1 VTALA
6 LAFAFLILIGVPI
19 AFALGLAGV
28 AGMLATG
35 LNLITVPTRMFTGID
50 SFVLLAAPFY
60 ILAGDL
66 MNRGG
71 ITDRLIRLAQLV
83 VGRIAGGT
91 AYANIVASVFFAG
104 ISGTAIADT
113 AALGQIFIRG
123 MEKEGYKR
131 EFAAAVTVASS
142 VIGPIIPPS
151 VIMVIFAAVSQVSV
165 IQLFLAGIVPGLML
179 GGACAVVVWLYA
191 RAGHLPVS
199 AVSVRRH
206 EVPRLALDGVLVA
219 TLPAII
225 VLGTLSGA
233 FTATEAGGIAVV
245 YALFLGWFVFRHLNA
260 AELWRSLQESART
273 TATLFLLIAAATVVS
288 YVLTIGGIAS
298 YTQGLGLMFEGQPVA
313 FMLVVMAL
321 LLVVGCFLDAGAA
334 IVLFAPLLMPV
345 ARSMGIDD
353 LQFSMVMI
361 LTLTIGLI
369 TPPVGVC
376 LFVACR
382 IGDIAVWRLVQ
393 AVLPFLLA
401 EVVVVML
408 LVSFPVLSSGLPG
421 LLR

>member
-1 VTALA
+1 VIPLA
-6 LAFAFLILIGVPI
+6 IAFAVLILIGVPI

-28 AGMLATG
+28 VGMLAMN
-35 LNLITVPTRMFTGID
+35 LSLITVPTRMFTGID

-71 ITDRLIRLAQLV
+71 ITDRLIRLAQIII
-83 VGRIAGGT
+83 GRIRGGT
-91 AYANIVASVFFAG
+91 AYANVMASVFFAG

-113 AALGQIFIRG
+113 AALGQVFIKG
-123 MEKEGYKR
+123 MPREGYTK

-151 VIMVIFAAVSQVSV
+151 VIMVIFAAVSQVSL
-165 IQLFLAGIVPGLML
+165 IQLFVAGIVPGLLL
-179 GGACAVVVWLYA
+179 GAACAVVIFLYA

-199 AVSVRRH
+199 TVRVERK
-206 EVPRLALDGVLVA
+206 EVPRLAGDGALVL
-219 TLPAII
+219 TLPLLI
-225 VLGTLSGA
+225 VGGTLSGA
-233 FTATEAGGIAVV
+233 FTATEAGGVAVI
-245 YALFLGWFVFRHLNA
+245 YAALLSWLVFRHLDLA
-260 AELWRSLQESART
+260 ALWQALKDSART

-298 YTQGLGLMFEGQPVA
+298 YVQGLGLFFEGQPVL
-313 FMLVVMAL
+313 FMLTVMAA
-321 LLVVGCFLDAGAA
+321 LLVVGCFLDPGAA
-334 IVLFAPLLMPV
+334 IVLFVPLLMPV
-345 ARSMGIDD
+345 ARAMGIDE
-353 LQFSMVMI
+353 LQFSMVVI

-382 IGDIAVWRLVQ
+382 IGDIPVWRLVR
-393 AVLPFLLA
+393 AVAPFLLA
-401 EVVVVML
+401 EVAVVIL
-408 LVSFPVLSSGLPG
+408 LVFFPVLSSGLPG
-421 LLR
+421 LVR

>member
-1 VTALA
+1 VIPLA
-6 LAFAFLILIGVPI
+6 IAFAVFILLGVPI

-28 AGMLATG
+28 VGMWAMG

-71 ITDRLIRLAQLV
+71 ITDRLIRLAQLII
-83 VGRIAGGT
+83 GRVRGGT
-91 AYANIVASVFFAG
+91 AYANTTASIFFAG

-113 AALGQIFIRG
+113 AALGQIFIKG
-123 MEKEGYKR
+123 MPKEGYSK
-131 EFAAAVTVASS
+131 EFAAAVTAAGS

-165 IQLFLAGIVPGLML
+165 IQLFLAGIVPGLL
-179 GGACAVVVWLYA
+179 LASACAVVIYLYA

-199 AVSVRRH
+199 VVRVERK

-219 TLPAII
+219 TLPLLI
-225 VLGTLSGA
+225 VVGTLSGA
-233 FTATEAGGIAVV
+233 FTATEAGGVAVI
-245 YALFLGWFVFRHLNA
+245 YAALISWLVFRSLDA
-260 AELWRSLQESART
+260 PGLWQALQDSART
-273 TATLFLLIAAATVVS
+273 TATLFLLIAAATVAS
-288 YVLTIGGIAS
+288 YVLTIGGIAN
-298 YTQGLGLMFEGQPVA
+298 YTRGLGLFFEGQPEL
-313 FMLVVMAL
+313 FMLTVMAM
-321 LLVVGCFLDAGAA
+321 LLVVGCFLDPGAA
-334 IVLFAPLLMPV
+334 IVLFVPLLMPV
-345 ARSMGIDD
+345 ARAMGIPD

-361 LTLTIGLI
+361 LTLTLGLI

-382 IGDIAVWRLVQ
+382 IGDIPVWRLVR
-393 AVLPFLLA
+393 AVAPFLLA
-401 EVVVVML
+401 EVVVVLL
-408 LVSFPVLSSGLPG
+408 LVFFPVLSSGLPG
-421 LLR
+421 LFR